1 MIFKLVKWVTAFL
14 LLAGLAV
21 FLWLSLPPQRRPVSV
36 PPQGPGET
44 IRLRDGRSLGYR
56 VTGDPVGRPV
66 LLTHGTPGSRL
77 IHVASDADL
86 RAWGIRLI
94 QPDRPGFG
102 LSTPAPQMEYSGYR
116 ADIEQLLDHLKV
128 SKTAVIGWS
137 AGTPWALALAATLG
151 PRVTRT
157 AVVGALMTPD
167 DERLR
172 TKTPLTA
179 LLFVWSARHWPNAAH
194 RMLDGLAAEWEKDP
208 ESFFRGQNL
217 KNPKVDLDIIF
228 RPEVADS
235 LKRSNAETFRYG
247 IQPILDGELRRM
259 GKPWEID
266 WKAIRVPVRFW
277 HGLAD
282 AATPPLG
289 SRILAERIPGATVI
303 EPPGEGHF
311 LIIPRARE
319 IFSWL
324 VE

>member
-1 MIFKLVKWVTAFL
+1 MILRFFKWASAL
-14 LLAGLAV
+14 LLLGAFVL
-21 FLWLSLPPQRRPVSV
+21 FLWLSAPPQRRVISI

-44 IRLRDGRSLGYR
+44 IRLPDGRMLGYR
-56 VTGDPVGRPV
+56 VTGDPAGAPV
-66 LLTHGTPGSRL
+66 LLMHGMPGSRL
-77 IHVASDADL
+77 IHIASDTDL
-86 RAWGIRLI
+86 KSWRIRLI

-102 LSTPAPQMEYSGYR
+102 LSTPAPRLEFSGYH
-116 ADIEQLLDHLKV
+116 ADIERLLDHLGV
-128 SKTAVIGWS
+128 EKTAVLGWS
-137 AGTPWALALAATLG
+137 AGTPWALALASTLG
-151 PRVTRT
+151 PRVTRA
-157 AVVGALMTPD
+157 AVAGALMTPD

-194 RMLDGLAAEWEKDP
+194 RMLDGLATEWEKDP

-217 KNPKVDLDIIF
+217 RNPKVDLDIIM

-235 LKRSNAETFRYG
+235 LKRCNAETFRYG
-247 IQPILDGELRRM
+247 IQPIIEGELRRM
-259 GKPWEID
+259 GNPWGID

-289 SRILAERIPGATVI
+289 SRILAERIAGATVS

-319 IFSWL
+319 ILSWL
-324 VE
+324 AE